1 MNNEK
6 SLVNALIDMSKPK
19 AHDNIN
25 SLIQNNQN
33 MTEQKIGPIPDIND
47 RINASLANSGLSQQD
62 LLEMIM
68 PFGGAAGMLNK
79 IGAGIKHSSAVP
91 KTIDK
96 AGGFLENLTRLL
108 PKNLKHLYR
117 LSSHVIHSPIKYEKN
132 LTGAF
137 KDMYTRGS
145 ESEKLL
151 FSLLDDAKKY
161 RTAMFKFAKD
171 ARLNQVGEFLKKY
184 MPFD

>member
-1 MNNEK
+1 MNNEE
-6 SLVNALIDMSKPK
+6 SLINALIDMSKPK

-68 PFGGAAGMLNK
+68 RFGGAAGMLNK

-117 LSSHVIHSPIKYEKN
+117 LSSHVIHSPIKNEKN

>member
-1 MNNEK
+1 MNNEE
-6 SLVNALIDMSKPK
+6 SLINALIDMSKPK

-33 MTEQKIGPIPDIND
+33 MTEQKIGPIPK
-47 RINASLANSGLSQQD
+47 SGLSQQD

-79 IGAGIKHSSAVP
+79 IGAGIKHSAAVP
-91 KTIDK
+91 KAVDK

-108 PKNLKHLYR
+108 PKNSKHLQR
-117 LSSHVIHSPIKYEKN
+117 LKRHNLMSPIKKYDDRYLNPVREK
-132 LTGAF
+132 
-137 KDMYTRGS
+137 
-145 ESEKLL
+145 EL

-161 RTAMFKFAKD
+161 RRTMGKFVQD
-171 ARLNQVGEFLKKY
+171 TRLNQVGEFLKKY
-184 MPFD
+184 MPFN

>member
-117 LSSHVIHSPIKYEKN
+117 LSSHVIHSPIKNEKN

>member
-25 SLIQNNQN
+25 EL
-33 MTEQKIGPIPDIND
+33 MKWND
-47 RINASLANSGLSQQD
+47 EEMGMSKQD

-79 IGAGIKHSSAVP
+79 IGTGIRHSAAVP

-108 PKNLKHLYR
+108 PKNSKHLQR
-117 LSSHVIHSPIKYEKN
+117 LKRHNLMSPIKKYDDRYLNPVREK
-132 LTGAF
+132 
-137 KDMYTRGS
+137 
-145 ESEKLL
+145 EL

-161 RTAMFKFAKD
+161 RRTMGKFVQD
-171 ARLNQVGEFLKKY
+171 TRLNQVGEFLKKY
-184 MPFD
+184 MPFN